1 MSNAKRGSS
10 EARRRRPPT
19 IDLKA
24 TEIASEPVKPT
35 EPVDPPKES
44 AEPPAAASTEVHAAA
59 PAAEPP
65 SSEPAPSKPPPSEPP
80 PSEPP
85 PAEPPSAEPEPAQ
98 AKWSERLS
106 GLRES
111 VNRHADWRLIGAGAI
126 GAAVMMA
133 VLLLILAT
141 GALSPPDQ
149 ATPLASRLT
158 VLEQQT
164 REVANRPQPTGLDQ
178 RALAELAARVGAAE
192 QAMGRVAD
200 IESRLARAEQG
211 AGRVAEIESRLARAG
226 AAPRSQGDPALSAR
240 MAALEAALRPLADLG
255 PRLDAVNAAAR
266 DAKSRADAAFEA
278 AQKAPPAAPA
288 VPSDELQALTARVAA
303 LEQAA
308 KVAQDRIAATAGADR
323 AGRLAFVAVSL
334 RAAVERGD
342 PFAQELAAV
351 RPLVADPKALAP
363 LEPFAATGVPRA
375 AALARELSGL
385 TGAMLSAAGS
395 APREGGFID
404 RLQQNAERLVR
415 IRPINEAPGDDAITV
430 ISRADV
436 KATHGDL
443 AAALAEVAS
452 LPPAVRAPAQ
462 GWSARVEARS
472 LALAAARDLA
482 EGAVGALAKP

>member
-1 MSNAKRGSS
+1 MSNGKRGSP

-24 TEIASEPVKPT
+24 TEIASEPVKPA

-44 AEPPAAASTEVHAAA
+44 PPAAAAAEVHAAA
-59 PAAEPP
+59 PA
-65 SSEPAPSKPPPSEPP
+65 SEPP

-85 PAEPPSAEPEPAQ
+85 PAEPPPAEPPPAEPRPAQ
-98 AKWSERLS
+98 AAWSERLS
-106 GLRES
+106 GLRET

-133 VLLLILAT
+133 VLLIILAT
-141 GALSPPDQ
+141 GALSSDQ
-149 ATPLASRLT
+149 VTPLASRLT
-158 VLEQQT
+158 LLEQQT
-164 REVANRPQPTGLDQ
+164 REVANCPQPTGLDQ

-192 QAMGRVAD
+192 QAMGRVAA

-211 AGRVAEIESRLARAG
+211 AGRVAEIEARLARAEQAG
-226 AAPRSQGDPALSAR
+226 TAPRPAQVDPALSNR
-240 MAALEAALRPLADLG
+240 VAALEAALRPLADLG
-255 PRLDAVNAAAR
+255 TQIDAAKAAAR

-278 AQKAPPAAPA
+278 AQKAPLAAPA
-288 VPSDELQALTARVAA
+288 VPSEELQALTARVAA
-303 LEQAA
+303 LEQAT

-342 PFAQELAAV
+342 PFGQELAAV
-351 RPLVADPKALAP
+351 RPLAADPKALAP
-363 LEPFAATGVPRA
+363 LEPFAATGVPRV

-415 IRPINEAPGDDAITV
+415 IRPINEAPGDDAVTV
-430 ISRADV
+430 ITRADV

-472 LALAAARDLA
+472 AALAAARDLA

>member
-1 MSNAKRGSS
+1 MSNAKRGST

-24 TEIASEPVKPT
+24 TEVVSEPVKPT
-35 EPVDPPKES
+35 EPIDPPKES
-44 AEPPAAASTEVHAAA
+44 SDPPAAAAAEIHAAA
-59 PAAEPP
+59 PA
-65 SSEPAPSKPPPSEPP
+65 SEPP

-85 PAEPPSAEPEPAQ
+85 PAEPPVAEPEPAQ
-98 AKWSERLS
+98 AKWSERWS
-106 GLRES
+106 GLREA
-111 VNRHADWRLIGAGAI
+111 VNSHADWRLIGAGAI
-126 GAAVMMA
+126 GAAIMMA

-141 GALSPPDQ
+141 GALSPADQ

-164 REVANRPQPTGLDQ
+164 REVANRPPPTGLDQ
-178 RALAELAARVGAAE
+178 RALAELATRVGAAE

-211 AGRVAEIESRLARAG
+211 AGRVAEIESRLARAEQAG
-226 AAPRSQGDPALSAR
+226 AVPRSQGDPALSAR
-240 MAALEAALRPLADLG
+240 VAALEAALRPLADLG
-255 PRLDAVNAAAR
+255 SRLDAVNAAAR
-266 DAKSRADAAFEA
+266 DATSRADAAFEA

-288 VPSDELQALTARVAA
+288 VPSNELQALTARVAA

-308 KVAQDRIAATAGADR
+308 KVAQERIAATAGADR

-342 PFAQELAAV
+342 PFGQELAAV

-395 APREGGFID
+395 TPREGGFID

-462 GWSARVEARS
+462 GWSTRVEARS

-482 EGAVGALAKP
+482 ESAIGALAKP